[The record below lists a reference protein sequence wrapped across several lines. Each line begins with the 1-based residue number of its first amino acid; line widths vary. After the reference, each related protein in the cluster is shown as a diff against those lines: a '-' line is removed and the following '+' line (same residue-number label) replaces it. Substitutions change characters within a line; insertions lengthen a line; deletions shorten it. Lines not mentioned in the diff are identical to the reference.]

1 MRLDELLEKLEG
13 VKPRGAGWIALCPA
27 HEDSSPSLSVDE
39 TDDGNL
45 LLNCHAGCTFESIA
59 KAVGMGGGKREPVA
73 TYDYTDES
81 GLLLF
86 QVLRYEPKSFR
97 QRQPDGS
104 GDWIWNM
111 DGARRVPYRLA
122 EVIETSK
129 QGGFVFIT
137 EGEKDADAIKR
148 AGYVATCSVGGS
160 SSWKKDYA
168 QYLRGAQVVI
178 WPDNDDPGHAYAR
191 DIKRSLQGV
200 ARSVAAVQALEG
212 KDAFDHLEVH
222 KLTIQQAVV
231 AEIRDASDESALSEV
246 EAKSVQWHL
255 EPFVQVAAFHL
266 LAGDG
271 GVGKG
276 SWLAFLIAQ
285 ITTGKTERGGKPQ
298 NVLVVASEDSAEVDL
313 KPRVLAAGGDPSKVF
328 VLRKHVL
335 LPRDIGYLEEKIE
348 QQRKGHGTG
357 VVILDPISNHIGGAS
372 GDDESAVR
380 GAINELN
387 FVAERTGSAIF
398 GVRHTTKSDTGGVK
412 SILGS
417 VAWVNSPRVIL
428 MLERLS
434 NGAWDSGSRVLRVVK
449 SNRGQKGREKFYTLT
464 GIRIPE
470 VENEV
475 PLIVADHGIQIPAP
489 EGLPSTQEAAENDPW
504 FKQDA

>member
-1 MRLDELLEKLEG
+1 MKIDELLEKLEG
-13 VKPRGAGWIALCPA
+13 VQARGSGWVALCPA
-27 HEDSSPSLSVDE
+27 HEDSTPSLSVDE

-45 LLNCHAGCTFESIA
+45 LLKCHAGCTFESIA
-59 KAVGMGGGKREPVA
+59 KAVGMGGERKPVA
-73 TYDYTDES
+73 TYDYTDAGGE
-81 GLLLF
+81 LLY

-97 QRQPDGS
+97 QRQPDGQ
-104 GDWIWNM
+104 GGWIWSM
-111 DGARRVPYRLA
+111 DGAKRVPYRLA
-122 EVIETSK
+122 EVLEASK
-129 QGGFVFIT
+129 RGDFVFIT
-137 EGEKDADAIKR
+137 EGEKDADAIKK

-168 QYLRGAQVVI
+168 QHLRGAQVVI
-178 WPDNDDPGHAYAR
+178 WPDNDEPGHAYAR
-191 DIKRSLQGV
+191 DIKKSLQGV
-200 ARSVAAVQALEG
+200 AKSIAAVQSLQG

-222 KLTIQQAVV
+222 KLAINLVV
-231 AEIRDASDESALSEV
+231 PAEIRDASDETALSEV
-246 EAKSVQWHL
+246 DAKSVEWHL

-276 SWLAFLIAQ
+276 SWLAHLIAQ
-285 ITTGKTERGGKPQ
+285 VTTGKTERGGKPQ

-335 LPRDIGYLEEKIE
+335 LPRDIDYLEEKIE
-348 QQRKGHGTG
+348 QQRKGHSTG

-380 GAINELN
+380 KAINELN
-387 FVAERTGSAIF
+387 FVAERTGCTIF
-398 GVRHTTKSDTGGVK
+398 GVRHTTKSSEGGVK
-412 SILGS
+412 AILGS

-434 NGAWDSGSRVLRVVK
+434 NGSWDTGSRVLRVVK
-449 SNRGQKGREKFYTLT
+449 SNRGQKGREKHYALK

-475 PLIVADHGIQIPAP
+475 PLIVPEFSQHQSPAP
-489 EGLPSTQEAAENDPW
+489 EVVPSKEASDDPW
-504 FKQDA
+504 FQQT